1 MLEFLHKQHL
11 LIKVRDAPARESVY
25 RPRRR
30 ILAHYRDLLV
40 DDLFAS
46 LRQFA
51 GEREARLR
59 PSAAVDGMAAKG

>member
-1 MLEFLHKQHL
+1 VLEFLHRQHL
-11 LIKVRDAPARESVY
+11 LIKVRDAPARDCVY

-30 ILAHYRDLLV
+30 ILAHYRDLLI

-51 GEREARLR
+51 GEQGIRPR
-59 PSAAVDGMAAKG
+59 PSPAADDMAPKG